1 MSSRNL
7 GHDINSE
14 RNDNVRE
21 AARGTVPWPAPG
33 RGLARRACTLG
44 LALALAVAPLAACS
58 SASAAD
64 ATAGA
69 DAATEAGVSGSG
81 ASESA
86 ATSSQAVSLVD
97 AEELFSDRDLDGSY
111 DESSA
116 TRVTLSDAGSSADGS
131 GVNVDGGTVTITSGG
146 TYVISGSL
154 ASGELVVDAN
164 GEKVQLVLDGASVTR
179 ADSAA
184 LYVKSAKKVWVTL
197 AEGSQN
203 ALSTTGDFV
212 QADDNNVDGA
222 VFSKEDLTF
231 NGTGALE
238 VACASGHGIVCKD
251 ALRLV
256 SGEISVVAARHAIQA
271 NDYVA
276 VSGGTWALSAGTD
289 GIHAENSDDAE
300 LGFIYIAGGALD
312 IQADSDGMDA
322 NYVLEV
328 DGGSVS
334 VAAGDDG
341 LHAEYGLVVNGGDVT
356 VSQSYEGLEGST
368 VTITGGII
376 DVTASDDGINAAG
389 VPTGESDSS
398 SEGAAAQPVDGGQ
411 PGENGGQPG
420 AAAPGGDG
428 AQPGENGA
436 QPGGGMD
443 DYDSTAQ
450 VIITG
455 GSVSVLAGGDGIDS
469 NGDLT
474 VTGGATYVSGPTS
487 DGDGSL
493 DFPGTGTVTV
503 GVVMCAGSSGM
514 AQNFSAA
521 EGQGSLLV
529 DASGS
534 AGDEVSLTDA
544 NGTVLAS
551 FTARASYACVLVT
564 APGVE
569 DGGTYT
575 LSYGTNQTQITM
587 DGSVYTSVTGDMG
600 QGQGGMGGPGQ
611 DGSGAGRP
619 DATGFS
625 PDQQQAPQK
634 MG

>member
-58 SASAAD
+58 SASAVD

-69 DAATEAGVSGSG
+69 DAATEAGASGSG

-131 GVNVDGGTVTITSGG
+131 GVNIDGGTVTITSGG

-154 ASGELVVDAN
+154 ASGQLVV
-164 GEKVQLVLDGASVTR
+164 DGASVTC
-179 ADSAA
+179 ADSTA

-256 SGEISVVAARHAIQA
+256 SGEVSVVAARHAIQA

-341 LHAEYGLVVNGGDVT
+341 LHAEYGLAVTSMIPPVMVT
-356 VSQSYEGLEGST
+356 VEPSKPS
-368 VTITGGII
+368 
-376 DVTASDDGINAAG
+376 
-389 VPTGESDSS
+389 
-398 SEGAAAQPVDGGQ
+398 
-411 PGENGGQPG
+411 
-420 AAAPGGDG
+420 
-428 AQPGENGA
+428 
-436 QPGGGMD
+436 
-443 DYDSTAQ
+443 
-450 VIITG
+450 
-455 GSVSVLAGGDGIDS
+455 
-469 NGDLT
+469 
-474 VTGGATYVSGPTS
+474 
-487 DGDGSL
+487 
-493 DFPGTGTVTV
+493 
-503 GVVMCAGSSGM
+503 
-514 AQNFSAA
+514 
-521 EGQGSLLV
+521 
-529 DASGS
+529 
-534 AGDEVSLTDA
+534 
-544 NGTVLAS
+544 
-551 FTARASYACVLVT
+551 
-564 APGVE
+564 
-569 DGGTYT
+569 
-575 LSYGTNQTQITM
+575 
-587 DGSVYTSVTGDMG
+587 
-600 QGQGGMGGPGQ
+600 
-611 DGSGAGRP
+611 
-619 DATGFS
+619 
-625 PDQQQAPQK
+625 
-634 MG
+634 

>member
-21 AARGTVPWPAPG
+21 AARGTVPCPAPG

-64 ATAGA
+64 ATTGA
-69 DAATEAGVSGSG
+69 DAAIEAGAFGSG

-86 ATSSQAVSLVD
+86 AMSSQAVSLVD
-97 AEELFSDRDLDGSY
+97 AEKLFSDRDLDGSY

-154 ASGELVVDAN
+154 ASGQFVVDAD
-164 GEKVQLVLDGASVTR
+164 GEKVQLVLDGTSVTC

-197 AEGSQN
+197 TEGSQN

-256 SGEISVVAARHAIQA
+256 SGEVSVVAARHAIQA

-312 IQADSDGMDA
+312 IQADSDGMDV

-398 SEGAAAQPVDGGQ
+398 SEGAAAQPVDG
-411 PGENGGQPG
+411 
-420 AAAPGGDG
+420 

-450 VIITG
+450 VTITG

-474 VTGGATYVSGPTS
+474 VTGGTTYVSGPTS

-493 DFPGTGTVTV
+493 DFPGTGTVT
-503 GVVMCAGSSGM
+503 GGAVMCAGSSGM

-575 LSYGTNQTQITM
+575 LSYGTNQTQVTM
-587 DGSVYTSVTGDMG
+587 DGSVYTSVTGGMG

-619 DATGFS
+619 AGTGFS

>member
-7 GHDINSE
+7 GPDINSE

-58 SASAAD
+58 SASAVD

-69 DAATEAGVSGSG
+69 DAATEAGASGSG

-154 ASGELVVDAN
+154 ASGQLVVDAD
-164 GEKVQLVLDGASVTR
+164 GEKVQLVLDGASVTC

-256 SGEISVVAARHAIQA
+256 SGEVSVVAARHAIQA

-398 SEGAAAQPVDGGQ
+398 SEGAAAQPVDG
-411 PGENGGQPG
+411 
-420 AAAPGGDG
+420 

-450 VIITG
+450 VTITG

-474 VTGGATYVSGPTS
+474 VTGGTTYVSGPTS

-493 DFPGTGTVTV
+493 DFPGTGTVTG

-575 LSYGTNQTQITM
+575 LSYGTNQTQVTM
-587 DGSVYTSVTGDMG
+587 DGSVYTSVTGGMG

-619 DATGFS
+619 AGTGFS

>member
-58 SASAAD
+58 SASAVD

-69 DAATEAGVSGSG
+69 DAATEAGASGSG

-154 ASGELVVDAN
+154 ASGQLVVDAD
-164 GEKVQLVLDGASVTR
+164 GEKVQLVLDGASVTC

-197 AEGSQN
+197 TEGSQN

-256 SGEISVVAARHAIQA
+256 SGEVSVVAARHAIQA

-389 VPTGESDSS
+389 APTGESDSS
-398 SEGAAAQPVDGGQ
+398 SEGAAAQSV
-411 PGENGGQPG
+411 
-420 AAAPGGDG
+420 DG

-474 VTGGATYVSGPTS
+474 VTGGTTYVSGPTS

-493 DFPGTGTVTV
+493 DFPGTGTVTG

-521 EGQGSLLV
+521 EGRGSLLV

-575 LSYGTNQTQITM
+575 LSYGTNQTQVTM
-587 DGSVYTSVTGDMG
+587 DGSVYTSVTGGMG

-619 DATGFS
+619 DGTGFS

>member
-58 SASAAD
+58 SASAVD

-69 DAATEAGVSGSG
+69 DAATEAGASGSG

-154 ASGELVVDAN
+154 ASGQLVVDAD
-164 GEKVQLVLDGASVTR
+164 GEKVQLVLDGASVTC

-256 SGEISVVAARHAIQA
+256 SGEVSAVAARHAIQA

-398 SEGAAAQPVDGGQ
+398 SEDAAAQPV
-411 PGENGGQPG
+411 
-420 AAAPGGDG
+420 DG

-450 VIITG
+450 VTITG

-474 VTGGATYVSGPTS
+474 VTGGTTYVSGPTS

-493 DFPGTGTVTV
+493 DFPGTGTVTG

-575 LSYGTNQTQITM
+575 LSYGTNQTQVTM
-587 DGSVYTSVTGDMG
+587 NDPVYTSVTGGMG

>member
-58 SASAAD
+58 SASAVD

-69 DAATEAGVSGSG
+69 DAATEAGASGSG

-154 ASGELVVDAN
+154 ASGQLVVDAD
-164 GEKVQLVLDGASVTR
+164 GEKVQLVLDGASVTC

-197 AEGSQN
+197 TEGSQN

-238 VACASGHGIVCKD
+238 VACASDHGIVCKD

-256 SGEISVVAARHAIQA
+256 SGEVSVVAARHAIQA

-389 VPTGESDSS
+389 APTGESDSS
-398 SEGAAAQPVDGGQ
+398 SEGAAAQSV
-411 PGENGGQPG
+411 
-420 AAAPGGDG
+420 DG

-474 VTGGATYVSGPTS
+474 VTGGTTYVSGPTS

-493 DFPGTGTVTV
+493 DFPGTGTVTG

-521 EGQGSLLV
+521 EGRGSLLV

-575 LSYGTNQTQITM
+575 LSYGTNQTQVTM
-587 DGSVYTSVTGDMG
+587 DGSVYTSVTGGMG

-619 DATGFS
+619 DGTGFS